1 MRVIKSL
8 SPALWVCLGFFS
20 VSLTWVAISREPV
33 PAEKIISGGFPFIE
47 LLGVLIAG
55 VLIRATRERP
65 RILILALVWLIPG
78 YAGWSLASGE
88 SLMPLRDWI
97 PDPAIEFLSNYR
109 LILSL
114 LSILPLFWL
123 GQLRVVGALL
133 VEVLPCFLMVL
144 AYPFVPLMIRT
155 SGRADFD
162 PVLLRMDQWIF
173 GGVNPHFWISARMQ
187 PWLTEWFAFCYSL
200 YGALILAVFGLLILS
215 DRKEGLRQ
223 FVFRFTLILAIG
235 YTCYALVPVQG
246 PVFTLA
252 FPEPMDLRYL
262 QGVKEALMDRARIER
277 DCFPSLHTA
286 LTVLAWGTLLNHS
299 RRLAWVFSPFAFTV
313 PVACIALRYHYVV
326 DVLVGGVLVGA
337 VLWITRSNKKRR
349 QGESP
354 A

>member
-1 MRVIKSL
+1 MIKSL
-8 SPALWVCLGFFS
+8 SPALWVCLVFFF
-20 VSLTWVAISREPV
+20 VSLTWVAISREPISL
-33 PAEKIISGGFPFIE
+33 EQILSGGFPFIE

-55 VLIRATRERP
+55 VLIRATRGRP
-65 RILILALVWLIPG
+65 RILVLALVWLIPG
-78 YAGWSLASGE
+78 YAGWSLSSGE

-97 PDPAIEFLSNYR
+97 PDPAIEFLSSYR

-123 GQLRVVGALL
+123 GQVRVVGSLL
-133 VEVLPCFLMVL
+133 AEVLPCFLMVL

-162 PVLLRMDQWIF
+162 PALLRMDQWIF
-173 GGVNPHFWISARMQ
+173 GGVNPHFWISAHMQ

-215 DRKEGLRQ
+215 DRREGLRQ
-223 FVFRFTLILAIG
+223 FVFRFTLLLAIG
-235 YTCYALVPVQG
+235 YMCYALVPVQG
-246 PVFTLA
+246 PVFTLV

-262 QGVKEALMDRARIER
+262 HGVKEALMDRARIER

-286 LTVLAWGTLLNHS
+286 LTGLAWGTLLSHS
-299 RRLAWVFSPFAFTV
+299 RRLAWALSPLAFTV

-326 DVLVGGVLVGA
+326 DVLAGGVLVLG
-337 VLWITRSNKKRR
+337 VFRINKKRR